1 MDDFSKSTV
10 SEAVQQWFLTK
21 SDGNVKKIT
30 LQTYNMRIK
39 NHITNE
45 IGLMKLNEIKTKDIY
60 NWINGKEI
68 SNKTKNEILSILR
81 QTFYFLKVHDLFENN
96 VMERVPIFRIK
107 RNKIS
112 PLTLLELKTIIS
124 SASIELEPIITFFN
138 WTGLSTS
145 ELFALKWTDINFDD
159 ELVTISKTLR
169 FENGVFIEDTVK
181 HESRLREVK
190 LFNPALEALER
201 QRNYTG
207 EQDFI
212 FINPNTSKPWN
223 ISSFTNKWKKTLT
236 KANVEYR
243 RPHVFRAT
251 YANIMMGLGASTA
264 WVSYQMGH
272 RTISTL
278 TTLHSSF
285 YGMAN
290 QSAESIICNSLET
303 LNL

>member
-1 MDDFSKSTV
+1 MDNFSITTV
-10 SEAVQQWFLTK
+10 NEAIQQLLSIK
-21 SDGNVKKIT
+21 YDGYVKEIT
-30 LQTYNMRIK
+30 LKTDNARIK
-39 NHITNE
+39 KHITNE
-45 IGLMKLNEIKTKDIY
+45 IGLMNLNEIKTKDIY
-60 NWINGKEI
+60 DWINAKDI

-81 QTFYFLKVHDLFENN
+81 QTFSYLKNYDFIDNN
-96 VMERVPIFRIK
+96 IMERVPAFRIK
-107 RNKIS
+107 RNKMS
-112 PLTLLELKTIIS
+112 PLTLSELETIIS
-124 SASIELEPIITFFN
+124 SASLEFEPIITFFN
-138 WTGLSTS
+138 WTGLSIS

-159 ELVTISKTLR
+159 ELLTISKTLR

-190 LFNPALEALER
+190 LFNPALEALKR

-223 ISSFTNKWKKTLT
+223 ISCFTKKWKKTLT

-272 RTISTL
+272 SSISTL
-278 TTLHSSF
+278 TILHSSF

-290 QSAESIICNSLET
+290 KSAESIICSSIET

>member
-1 MDDFSKSTV
+1 MDNFSKTTV
-10 SEAVQQWFLTK
+10 NEAVQQWFSIK
-21 SDGNVKKIT
+21 PDDHVKKIT

-39 NHITNE
+39 KHITNE
-45 IGLMKLNEIKTKDIY
+45 IGLMNLNTIKTEDIY
-60 NWINGKEI
+60 SWINGKDI

-81 QTFYFLKVHDLFENN
+81 QTFSYLKDYGFIDNN
-96 VMERVPIFRIK
+96 IMERVPAFRIK
-107 RNKIS
+107 RNKMS

-124 SASIELEPIITFFN
+124 STSIELEPVITFFN

-159 ELVTISKTLR
+159 ESVNISKTLR

-181 HESRLREVK
+181 HKSRLREVK

-201 QRNYTG
+201 QRKHTG

-223 ISSFTNKWKKTLT
+223 ISSFTKKWKKTLT

-272 RTISTL
+272 SSISTL

-290 QSAESIICNSLET
+290 QSAESIICNSLEA
-303 LNL
+303 LHL

>member
-1 MDDFSKSTV
+1 MDNFLISTV
-10 SEAVQQWFLTK
+10 NEAVQQWFSNK

-30 LQTYNMRIK
+30 LQTYNIRIK
-39 NHITNE
+39 KHITNE

-272 RTISTL
+272 SSISTL
-278 TTLHSSF
+278 TTLHSNF

-290 QSAESIICNSLET
+290 QSAESIICNSLEA